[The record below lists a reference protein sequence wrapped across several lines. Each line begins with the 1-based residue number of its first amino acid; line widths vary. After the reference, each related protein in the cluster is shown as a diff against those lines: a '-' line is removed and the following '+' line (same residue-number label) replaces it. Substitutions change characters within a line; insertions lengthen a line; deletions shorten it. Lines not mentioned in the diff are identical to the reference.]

1 MRFDDLYFH
10 VILGCGNDAQFQDFC
25 RLINQPQLAEI
36 DEYKTNEDR
45 VRNRTELI
53 SVSIDFLKF
62 ATNYIYRNLG
72 LARKCTSSLS
82 LLFQIITSILKQ
94 KTNAEWDRIF
104 GGEEL
109 GGEQLSGSRKKIRA
123 KFPYGPVNNLS
134 EVFQDSQVKY
144 NQTEIDMEH
153 ENVGS
158 IKQVLPNLTDSYFNF
173 MNFLCVYRST

>member
-1 MRFDDLYFH
+1 MH
-10 VILGCGNDAQFQDFC
+10 
-25 RLINQPQLAEI
+25 QLH
-36 DEYKTNEDR
+36 
-45 VRNRTELI
+45 
-53 SVSIDFLKF
+53 
-62 ATNYIYRNLG
+62 LG

-153 ENVGS
+153 ENVGN
-158 IKQVLPNLTDSYFNF
+158 IKQVLYNFDSFLF
-173 MNFLCVYRST
+173 QLHEFLCL